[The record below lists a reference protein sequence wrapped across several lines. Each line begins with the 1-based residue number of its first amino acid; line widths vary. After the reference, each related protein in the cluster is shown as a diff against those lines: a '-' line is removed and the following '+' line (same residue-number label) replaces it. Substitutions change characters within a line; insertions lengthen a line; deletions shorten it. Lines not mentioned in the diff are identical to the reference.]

1 MNDTQTLQPIR
12 LVQSKPFSNI
22 SLYTS
27 HYTSLCKQFFD
38 KKIMVKAIDCIWNQ
52 GFVAVCSWL

>member
-1 MNDTQTLQPIR
+1 MNDTQTLRPIT

-22 SLYTS
+22 SLK

-38 KKIMVKAIDCIWNQ
+38 KKIMAKAIDFIWNQ

>member
-1 MNDTQTLQPIR
+1 MNDTQTLRPIT

-22 SLYTS
+22 SLQ

-38 KKIMVKAIDCIWNQ
+38 KKNNGKSNRLKFETKA
-52 GFVAVCSWL
+52 L